1 VGADPPG
8 ALTPI
13 STYPT
18 PRTHM
23 RTPTILALFAGFCGT
38 AFALNEPAPKDTCTG
53 VATLSAQETK
63 NVIGVA
69 EAAGSFKTLVAA
81 VRAAGL
87 VEALSGEGP
96 FTVFAPTDEAFA
108 KLPKGTLES
117 LLKPENKKM
126 LETILTY
133 HVVPGR
139 VLAKDVVKLDEARA
153 LNGQRIAIKVSEQ
166 GVDVAG
172 VRVSTTDVMASNG
185 VIHIV
190 DAVMMPNTDD
200 ILGTATKA
208 GSFTTLA
215 AAIEAAGLVET
226 LSGKGPFTVFAPTD
240 EAFAALPKGAL
251 ADLLKPENKERLQ
264 AVLKLHVV
272 SGRVSAREALKA
284 GKAKSLG
291 GTELPIVKNA
301 AGQVTVHGAKVV
313 TADLDTTNGVI
324 HVIDTVLLP

>member
-1 VGADPPG
+1 
-8 ALTPI
+8 
-13 STYPT
+13 
-18 PRTHM
+18 M
-23 RTPTILALFAGFCGT
+23 RTPTILALFAGLSAT
-38 AFALNEPAPKDTCTG
+38 AFAFNDTTSKGTCAAPA
-53 VATLSAQETK
+53 ALSVQETK
-63 NVIGVA
+63 NVLGVA
-69 EAAGSFKTLVAA
+69 EAAGSFKTLVTA

-117 LLKPENKKM
+117 LLKPENKKV

-153 LNGQRIAIKVSEQ
+153 LNGQRIAIEVGER

-172 VRVSTTDVMASNG
+172 VRVTTTDVMASNG

-200 ILGTATKA
+200 ILTTATKA

-226 LSGKGPFTVFAPTD
+226 LKGKGPFTVFAPTD
-240 EAFAALPKGAL
+240 EAFAALPEGAL
-251 ADLLKPENKERLQ
+251 ADLLKPENKERLG

-272 SGRVSAREALKA
+272 SGRVSAREAIKA
-284 GKAKSLG
+284 GSAKSLG
-291 GTELPIVKNA
+291 GTELPIVKTD
-301 AGQVTVHGAKVV
+301 AGEVTVHGAKVV

-324 HVIDTVLLP
+324 HVIDRVLLP

>member
-1 VGADPPG
+1 
-8 ALTPI
+8 
-13 STYPT
+13 
-18 PRTHM
+18 M
-23 RTPTILALFAGFCGT
+23 RTPTILALFAGLSAS
-38 AFALNEPAPKDTCTG
+38 AFAFNHTTPKGTCSAPA
-53 VATLSAQETK
+53 ALSVQETK
-63 NVIGVA
+63 NVLGVA
-69 EAAGSFKTLVAA
+69 EAAGSFKTLVTA

-87 VEALSGEGP
+87 VDALSGEGP

-117 LLKPENKKM
+117 LLKPENKKV
-126 LETILTY
+126 LQTILTY

-153 LNGQRIAIKVSEQ
+153 LNGQRIPIEVGER

-172 VRVSTTDVMASNG
+172 VRVSTTDVLASNG

-200 ILGTATKA
+200 ILTTATKA

-226 LSGKGPFTVFAPTD
+226 LQGKGPFTVFAPTD
-240 EAFAALPKGAL
+240 EAFAALPEGAL
-251 ADLLKPENKERLQ
+251 ADLLKPENKERLG

-272 SGRVSAREALKA
+272 SGRVSAREAIKA

-291 GTELPIVKNA
+291 GTELPIVKNE
-301 AGQVTVHGAKVV
+301 AGDVTVHGAKVV

-324 HVIDTVLLP
+324 HVIDRVLLP

>member
-1 VGADPPG
+1 
-8 ALTPI
+8 
-13 STYPT
+13 
-18 PRTHM
+18 M
-23 RTPTILALFAGFCGT
+23 RTPTILALFAGLSAT
-38 AFALNEPAPKDTCTG
+38 AFAFNDTTSKGTCAAPA
-53 VATLSAQETK
+53 ALSVQETK
-63 NVIGVA
+63 NVLGVA
-69 EAAGSFKTLVAA
+69 EAAGSFKTLVTA

-96 FTVFAPTDEAFA
+96 FTVFAPTDAAFA

-117 LLKPENKKM
+117 LLKPENKKV

-153 LNGQRIAIKVSEQ
+153 LNGQRIGIEVGER

-200 ILGTATKA
+200 ILTTATKA

-226 LSGKGPFTVFAPTD
+226 LQGKGPFTVFAPTD
-240 EAFAALPKGAL
+240 EAFAALPEGAL
-251 ADLLKPENKERLQ
+251 ADLLKPENKDRLG

-272 SGRVSAREALKA
+272 SGRVSAREAIKA

-291 GTELPIVKNA
+291 GTELPIVKND
-301 AGQVTVHGAKVV
+301 AGEVTVHGAKVL

-324 HVIDTVLLP
+324 HVIDRVLLP

>member
-1 VGADPPG
+1 
-8 ALTPI
+8 
-13 STYPT
+13 
-18 PRTHM
+18 M
-23 RTPTILALFAGFCGT
+23 RTPTILALFAGLSAT
-38 AFALNEPAPKDTCTG
+38 AFAFNDTAPKGTCAAPTAFA
-53 VATLSAQETK
+53 VQETK
-63 NVIGVA
+63 NVLGVA
-69 EAAGSFKTLVAA
+69 EAAGSFKTLVTA

-117 LLKPENKKM
+117 LLKPENKKV

-153 LNGQRIAIKVSEQ
+153 LNGQRIAIEVGER
-166 GVDVAG
+166 GVEVAG

-200 ILGTATKA
+200 LLTTATKA

-226 LSGKGPFTVFAPTD
+226 LKGKGPFTVFAPTD

-251 ADLLKPENKERLQ
+251 ADLLKPENKERLG

-272 SGRVSAREALKA
+272 SGRVSAREAIQA

-291 GTELPIVKNA
+291 GTELPIVKNE
-301 AGQVTVHGAKVV
+301 AGDVTVHGAKVL

-324 HVIDTVLLP
+324 HVIDRVLLP

>member
-1 VGADPPG
+1 
-8 ALTPI
+8 
-13 STYPT
+13 
-18 PRTHM
+18 M
-23 RTPTILALFAGFCGT
+23 RTPAIFVLVAALSGA
-38 AFALNEPAPKDTCTG
+38 AFALNQPTPNGTCTG
-53 VATLSAQETK
+53 PSVLEVQETK
-63 NVIGVA
+63 NVLGVA

-87 VEALSGEGP
+87 VEALSGKGP
-96 FTVFAPTDEAFA
+96 FTVFAPTDAAFA

-117 LLKPENKKM
+117 LLKPENKKV

-153 LNGQRIAIKVSEQ
+153 LNGQRIAIQVGEA

-172 VRVSTTDVMASNG
+172 VRVTTTDVMASNG

-190 DAVMMPNTDD
+190 DSVMMPNTDD
-200 ILGTATKA
+200 ILTTATKA

-215 AAIEAAGLVET
+215 AAIGAAGLVET
-226 LSGKGPFTVFAPTD
+226 LSGRGPFTVFAPTD
-240 EAFAALPKGAL
+240 EAFAALPAGAL
-251 ADLLKPENKERLQ
+251 ADLLKPENKDRLG

-284 GKAKSLG
+284 GSATSLG
-291 GTELPIVKNA
+291 GTELPIVKNE
-301 AGQVTVHGAKVV
+301 AGEVTVHGAKVV

-324 HVIDTVLLP
+324 HVIDRVLLP